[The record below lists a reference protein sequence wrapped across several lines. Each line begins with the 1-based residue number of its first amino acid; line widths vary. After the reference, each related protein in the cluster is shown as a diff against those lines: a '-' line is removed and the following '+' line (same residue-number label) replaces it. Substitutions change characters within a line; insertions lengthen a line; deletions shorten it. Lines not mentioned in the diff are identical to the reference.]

1 MTITSFK
8 DRLIN
13 QVSVPEVVRNPDWL
27 PHTFDVSGEELIF
40 VHVPREA
47 RTEIRFLFDNHF
59 GVKFA
64 KAALPFGALKSEVEN
79 ASKAPLHFIFHTS
92 FCGSTLLAKALEIS
106 GVATSMKEPAVLIN
120 LANRVLASNDQA
132 NADRLE
138 VVLRLLERPFAAGEA
153 VITKQSNFA
162 NRLVDPV
169 LRARP
174 ASRTILLYSDLET
187 YLVSLLKRGM
197 WGRILGRKLFLNLSR
212 WTTLKHGLDTD
223 EILELTDLQ
232 VAALAWLMHIH
243 HFDAMAKAFGPRVML
258 LETDRMIAAP
268 AKTIFAV
275 SNFLGLGISEQGSA
289 DIAAGP
295 IFTKHSKFST
305 RDYSVEERHR
315 ETQSIEKAN
324 SEELTMVVKW
334 LETLAEHH
342 GVSLRPSS

>member
-1 MTITSFK
+1 M
-8 DRLIN
+8 
-13 QVSVPEVVRNPDWL
+13 
-27 PHTFDVSGEELIF
+27 
-40 VHVPREA
+40 PREA

-223 EILELTDLQ
+223 EISGTDRSAGSRTG
-232 VAALAWLMHIH
+232 VA
-243 HFDAMAKAFGPRVML
+243 DAHSSFRRHGKSIGPRVML

-295 IFTKHSKFST
+295 IFTKQQQVFH
-305 RDYSVEERHR
+305 
-315 ETQSIEKAN
+315 
-324 SEELTMVVKW
+324 
-334 LETLAEHH
+334 
-342 GVSLRPSS
+342 P